1 MGGILPVVASEQA
14 LREHFDASNRRDFP
28 TAMSYYDDDVV
39 CVAFRGIDVGSYHGI
54 EAVGRV
60 FGEWMSAFAGGVV
73 FDDMVIERGR
83 DAYAVS
89 ARMTARGRESGIELQ
104 QDWVWVYWMRSGKIV
119 RVETHEDLELVRRIA
134 GVEPS

>member
-1 MGGILPVVASEQA
+1 
-14 LREHFDASNRRDFP
+14 
-28 TAMSYYDDDVV
+28 MSYYDEDVV
-39 CVAFRGIDVGSYHGI
+39 CVTSRGVDVGSYHGI

-89 ARMTARGRESGIELQ
+89 ARMTARGRESGIELE
-104 QDWVWVYWMRSGKIV
+104 QDWAWVYWMRSGKIV
-119 RVETHEDLELVRRIA
+119 RVEIHEDLELARRIA

>member
-39 CVAFRGIDVGSYHGI
+39 CVAFYGIDVGSYHGI

-60 FGEWMSAFAGGVV
+60 FGEWMSAFGGGVV

-89 ARMTARGRESGIELQ
+89 AHMTARGRESGIELEE
-104 QDWVWVYWMRSGKIV
+104 DWAWVYWMRSGKIV
-119 RVETHEDLELVRRIA
+119 RVEIHQDLELPRRIA